1 VVKVEA
7 DPARRL
13 MVVRYGGHI
22 TPAEAQKAL
31 LDAPAA
37 LAQLKKGFRLL
48 VDLTEL
54 EKMDLACAPVIEKIM
69 DLCQAKGVAD
79 VVRVI
84 PDPTRDIG
92 MGIMSHFH
100 YDSGVRIAT
109 CPTLDDALRILAVNA
124 AAE

>member
-1 VVKVEA
+1 MVEA
-7 DPARRL
+7 DPARQL

-22 TPAEAQKAL
+22 TPAEVQRAL
-31 LDAPAA
+31 QDAPAA
-37 LAQLKKGFRLL
+37 LARLEKGFRLL

-54 EKMDLACAPVIEKIM
+54 KKMDLACAPFIEKIM
-69 DLCQAKGVAD
+69 DLCQEKGVAE

-100 YDSGVRIAT
+100 YDSGVSFVT
-109 CPTLDDALRILAVNA
+109 CSTLADALNILSESG

>member
-1 VVKVEA
+1 MVEA
-7 DPARRL
+7 DPARQL

-22 TPAEAQKAL
+22 TPAEVQRTL
-31 LDAPAA
+31 QDAPPA
-37 LAQLKKGFRLL
+37 LARLQNGFRLL

-54 EKMDLACAPVIEKIM
+54 EKMDLACAPFIEKMM
-69 DLCQAKGVAD
+69 DLCQQKGVAE

-100 YDSGVRIAT
+100 YDSGVSIVT
-109 CPTLDDALRILAVNA
+109 CSTLADALKILSESG